1 MGLRPRWSAR
11 LAGEVDEGHQD
22 VRALAA
28 RADRDGLDKL
38 TLSEKATVVSFRAMN
53 HLGFVGIM
61 LLASVCE
68 QGRRVTA
75 SAR

>member
-1 MGLRPRWSAR
+1 ML
-11 LAGEVDEGHQD
+11 
-22 VRALAA
+22 ALAA